1 MRRTST
7 LLVILLLI
15 AVGLGGYHAGRRS
28 RPAVGSEEEP
38 AAHSDEHSKEGEIK
52 LDTDSERIG
61 GIKTVAATYGDVVA
75 TLEATG
81 EVVAH
86 SNRVVQVSS
95 FVAGRIARLSVN
107 IGDTVKAGQTLA
119 VVESTEVAQARA
131 AYQQAQAE
139 LRVAEQK
146 LANVKRLAQAGV
158 FTQKSVDEV
167 RQERDEVASQLA
179 AMRVEYDSELANAE
193 ASVKTAQATLDRA
206 ENARQL
212 AEQELQRRKALVAA
226 GAVQYKPLEDA
237 RREMAEAEKS
247 ERQARTALRFA
258 ETNLTRTRKLFDIG
272 VRSQR
277 ELDEA
282 QAARDAADADLK
294 KAEEQVKIA
303 RQVLEREQKIFS
315 ERIYAHREVQ
325 QAETDLAQ
333 AEKVK
338 AEAEAALHQ
347 AQRRLAL
354 AQSAQKK
361 KALEEMENR
370 LAALESLLRRET
382 SVAQQNLYAHKEVQ
396 AAEADVAQ
404 AKVKLLA
411 AQNTLRLFR
420 VNPPSAIRHPPSV
433 GVPIIAPI
441 SGRILER
448 PINRGQ
454 VIQPEDMLF
463 TILDLTTVW
472 VDAKVFE
479 KDIRQVRKGQ
489 RVEITATA
497 YPDRVFIGRVN
508 YLSDTLNPEAGRTLT
523 VRCEVPNP
531 QGLLRPEMS
540 VRVKIVIGERRSL
553 VVPLSAVR
561 EEEGRWIVHVAE
573 GAGRFTDR
581 FIEKGVTYRGQV
593 EILKGL
599 QAGER
604 VVTEGTFLIKSEEKK
619 DAFEAHGEEE
629 GH

>member
-1 MRRTST
+1 MKRTPIY
-7 LLVILLLI
+7 LIIPLVI
-15 AVGLGGYHAGRRS
+15 AVGFGGYYAGKRS
-28 RPAVGSEEEP
+28 SPVAGAEEKHE
-38 AAHSDEHSKEGEIK
+38 EHGEGEHGKESEIK
-52 LDTDSERIG
+52 LSPDSQQIA
-61 GIKTVAATYGDVVA
+61 GIKTVLVSAASIA
-75 TLEATG
+75 ETLQATG
-81 EVVAH
+81 EVVANA
-86 SNRVVQVSS
+86 NRVVKVGS
-95 FVAGRIARLSVN
+95 FVAGRISRLNVN
-107 IGDTVKAGQTLA
+107 IGDTVTAGQTLA
-119 VVESTEVAQARA
+119 LVDSTEVAQARA

-146 LANVKRLAQAGV
+146 LANVKRLAQSGM

-167 RQERDEVASQLA
+167 KKERNEVASQLA
-179 AMRVEYDSELANAE
+179 TLRVDYDSELANAE
-193 ASVKTAQATLDRA
+193 AAVKTAAATLDRA
-206 ENARQL
+206 ENARRL
-212 AEQELQRRKALVAA
+212 AEQELQRRKSLVAA

-247 ERQARTALRFA
+247 ERQSRTALRFA
-258 ETNLTRTRKLFDIG
+258 ETNLTRTKKLFDIG

-282 QAARDAADADLK
+282 AAARDAADADLK
-294 KAEEQVKIA
+294 KADEQVKIA
-303 RQVLEREQKIFS
+303 RQVLEREQKIFD
-315 ERIYAHREVQ
+315 ERIYANREVQ

-338 AEAEAALHQ
+338 AEADAALHQ
-347 AQRRLAL
+347 AQKRLAL

-370 LAALESLLRRET
+370 LAALESLLKREV
-382 SVAQQNLYAHKEVQ
+382 SVAGQNLYAQKEVQ

-404 AKVKLLA
+404 ARVKLLA
-411 AQNTLRLFR
+411 AQNTLRILR
-420 VNPPSAIRHPPSV
+420 ASASGSASV
-433 GVPIIAPI
+433 PTVAPI

-448 PINRGQ
+448 SVNRGQ
-454 VIQPEDMLF
+454 VIHPDETLF
-463 TILDLTTVW
+463 TILDLSTVW

-479 KDIRQVRKGQ
+479 KDIGRVRTGQ

-497 YPDRVFIGRVN
+497 YPARVFAGRVT
-508 YLSDTLNPEAGRTLT
+508 YISDTLNPEAGRTLT

-540 VRVKIVIGERRSL
+540 VRVKIIVGERRAL

-573 GAGRFTDR
+573 GEGRFSDR
-581 FIEKGVTYRGQV
+581 VIEKGVTYRGVV
-593 EILKGL
+593 EVLKGL
-599 QAGER
+599 KEGEK

-619 DAFEAHGEEE
+619 GEFGEEE
-629 GH
+629 